1 MKAYIVDKQALKNNL
16 EILKSR
22 AGSTAI
28 WGVVKGDG
36 YGMGCVNM
44 ASFLHENGIRRFAV
58 TEISEVRAL
67 RTAGFEDVPILMMEG
82 TCNPIEVRELLQLG
96 AIFSVGTGE
105 DAAVINAEAAALG
118 MKAQAH
124 VKIDTGM
131 GRYGFLHDQT
141 EQIAALYTDYPNMEL
156 TGIYT
161 HFHSARNASVT
172 QNQFDRFQRVV
183 SALRQAGFDPGMVHC
198 CNSTAFWKYEHMHC
212 DAVRVGSAVLGRVN
226 FEGKTGLQK
235 VGFCQA
241 ELEEIRT
248 IPAGHSVGYGA
259 GWKAK
264 KDTRIAVLSVG
275 YINGFSVDRG
285 FDLWR
290 FSDCLRGIGRYIKAF
305 LKKKALYV
313 RVKGKACRVLGHVG
327 MVNMVI
333 DVTGCD
339 CQPGDLA
346 HVDINPLLVRNMEI
360 VFQ

>member
-1 MKAYIVDKQALKNNL
+1 LLDALFKGKFFREKLVEYAYGACQNKQHLFLNFALNITRGCDCEPLPMKACIDDIGIFASLDPVAIDQACWDMAAK
-16 EILKSR
+16 KGK
-22 AGSTAI
+22 AAI
-28 WGVVKGDG
+28 QKPLYRLW
-36 YGMGCVNM
+36 
-44 ASFLHENGIRRFAV
+44 L
-58 TEISEVRAL
+58 
-67 RTAGFEDVPILMMEG
+67 P
-82 TCNPIEVRELLQLG
+82 
-96 AIFSVGTGE
+96 
-105 DAAVINAEAAALG
+105 
-118 MKAQAH
+118 
-124 VKIDTGM
+124 
-131 GRYGFLHDQT
+131 DQT

-235 VGFCQA
+235 VGLCQA

-346 HVDINPLLVRNMEI
+346 HVEINPLLVRNMEI
-360 VFQ
+360 VFR